1 MFRQLFASVIICIF
15 AAAPQITAE
24 SSASEKTCYQKP
36 SAFSRDELSSTKK
49 RFTRPAQ
56 QNPDK
61 VKPGLDLTKLNP
73 LQTKLHPQ
81 KNMQVSI
88 FSSMR
93 EIFVFSIIGLFGLLG
108 SSGLYGLYRAIK
120 KNKRK

>member
-1 MFRQLFASVIICIF
+1 MFRSFILYAVINILVAVPQINAAC
-15 AAAPQITAE
+15 AAPDN
-24 SSASEKTCYQKP
+24 TCYQKP
-36 SAFSRDELSSTKK
+36 SAFSRDELSKTKDK
-49 RFTRPAQ
+49 FNKPVQ

-73 LQTKLHPQ
+73 LHTKLHPQ

-93 EIFVFSIIGLFGLLG
+93 EIFVFSILGLFGLLG